1 LGDNY
6 LKIKIFKSG
15 DHTSSNG
22 IFMSFTEDIIQK
34 IVNSYNV
41 SVHEAPIV
49 IGHPKIDDP
58 AYGWVS
64 SLSTNDFGEI
74 EAEIDQVEPAFAEL
88 VNAGR
93 FKKVSAS
100 FYNPD
105 SEINPVKGTYYLR
118 HVGFLGATPPA
129 IKGLGN
135 VSFNETEDLIQLEM
149 ELDYNEKKEEL
160 IAEYTEK
167 PDDRFR
173 RLLRETV
180 KDKINTIIKSGVPLG
195 DVDELVDFCDSLVNT
210 SDFSESK
217 INWFFAFLSRLPKM
231 VNFSEL
237 TKDDVQTFK
246 EVKKQLTT
254 HQLAQLAR
262 DKALNDKISFTEA
275 VKFYM

>member
-1 LGDNY
+1 
-6 LKIKIFKSG
+6 
-15 DHTSSNG
+15 
-22 IFMSFTEDIIQK
+22 MSFTEDIIQK

>member
-1 LGDNY
+1 
-6 LKIKIFKSG
+6 
-15 DHTSSNG
+15 
-22 IFMSFTEDIIQK
+22 MSFTEDIIQK

-64 SLSTNDFGEI
+64 SLATNDFGEI

-160 IAEYTEK
+160 IVEYTEK
-167 PDDRFR
+167 PIDR
-173 RLLRETV
+173 
-180 KDKINTIIKSGVPLG
+180 KSV
-195 DVDELVDFCDSLVNT
+195 V
-210 SDFSESK
+210 
-217 INWFFAFLSRLPKM
+217 
-231 VNFSEL
+231 
-237 TKDDVQTFK
+237 
-246 EVKKQLTT
+246 
-254 HQLAQLAR
+254 
-262 DKALNDKISFTEA
+262 
-275 VKFYM
+275 